1 MPEFETITA
10 GEARAR
16 LLIAFRKPGDS
27 TFLEMLRRPFLN
39 PVEQRNDK
47 GRRKVHTLLVAGI
60 VLAAL
65 AGISVAVF
73 GFHLWGA

>member
-10 GEARAR
+10 REARAR
-16 LLIAFRKPGDS
+16 LLIAFRRSGDG

-73 GFHLWGA
+73 GFRLWGA

>member
-10 GEARAR
+10 EEARAR
-16 LLIAFRKPGDS
+16 LLIAFRKSGDG
-27 TFLEMLRRPFLN
+27 TFLEMLGRPFLN